1 MEVFWVFLIGGGI
14 LALSLYAHHRRK
26 MNAIA
31 DGHATDRDKVFF
43 RQQHRFTTGVASIA
57 EVAAALDMNVLTER
71 KVSVDKTSEAHA
83 IIFRNGGMGA
93 FAPFVSVLER
103 NGTEGDKF
111 RYNYQIESSQT
122 TSSGG
127 DDVISANIILT
138 QVEKAFLRLDSSTE
152 VERIAV
158 KYKTKTKWF

>member
-1 MEVFWVFLIGGGI
+1 
-14 LALSLYAHHRRK
+14 

-83 IIFRNGGMGA
+83 IIFHLFLSWNAAEQRVRG
-93 FAPFVSVLER
+93 FA
-103 NGTEGDKF
+103 T
-111 RYNYQIESSQT
+111 
-122 TSSGG
+122 
-127 DDVISANIILT
+127 II
-138 QVEKAFLRLDSSTE
+138 RLS
-152 VERIAV
+152 RHNRAV
-158 KYKTKTKWF
+158 AAATIC